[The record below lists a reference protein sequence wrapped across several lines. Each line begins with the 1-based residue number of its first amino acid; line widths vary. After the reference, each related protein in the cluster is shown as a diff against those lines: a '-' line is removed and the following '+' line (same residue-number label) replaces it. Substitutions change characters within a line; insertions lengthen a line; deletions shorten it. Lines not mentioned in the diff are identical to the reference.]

1 MILDQ
6 RHIDSY
12 KNIADTLYLPMVL
25 NDYGS
30 DKQDLLLHLT
40 DSVTKIYKHLKYNCF
55 KSVVIYTSIEGATSL
70 SEITGANPTTI
81 LSYENLAPLTGEHI
95 VIEVKPNGDLHYS
108 IDFSFDINANRIAAI
123 IYNFVKATETET
135 IFGKGSDKKLPSI
148 PDSDSYFAIQTY
160 KDLDLALEDYNT
172 KVARHSECGYLKD
185 IWADTNKIF
194 FKPKPEHLLRD
205 SLTYF
210 LKIRLRNTEVRP
222 EQIVDS
228 SHPVDIKVTWSLAS
242 YLALIEIKWLGKS
255 LEKTPILKITQNYTH
270 ARALKGAKQ
279 LSEYLDA
286 NLIQSPVKT
295 TKGYL
300 VVFDGRRGGCTETKI
315 SLSKA
320 EGLKYLSEKIVY
332 TPDYN
337 ATRTDF
343 AKPIRFFMEPSN
355 MTP

>member
-1 MILDQ
+1 MIVDQ
-6 RHIDSY
+6 KHIDAY
-12 KNIADTLYLPMVL
+12 KKIADTLYLPMVL

-40 DSVTKIYKHLKYNCF
+40 DSVSKIYKHLKYNSF
-55 KSVVIYTSIEGATSL
+55 KSVIIYTSIERTTSL
-70 SEITGANPTTI
+70 TEIIGANPTTI
-81 LSYENLAPLTGEHI
+81 LSYDNLSPLIGEHI

-108 IDFSFDINANRIAAI
+108 IDFAFDINANRNAAI

-135 IFGKGSDKKLPSI
+135 IFGKASDKKLPSI

-172 KVARHSECGYLKD
+172 KVARHSECGYLND

-194 FKPKPEHLLRD
+194 FKPKPEHTLRN

-222 EQIVDS
+222 EQVVDE
-228 SHPVDIKVTWSLAS
+228 SHPVDIKVTWTLAS
-242 YLALIEIKWLGKS
+242 HLALIEIKWLGKS
-255 LEKTPILKITQNYTH
+255 LETNPIKKITQTYTDS
-270 ARALKGAKQ
+270 RALEGAKQ
-279 LSEYLDA
+279 LADYLDA

-300 VVFDGRRGGCTETKI
+300 VIFDARRWNCNKDTTTVCNADGM
-315 SLSKA
+315 
-320 EGLKYLSEKIVY
+320 KYLNEAI
-332 TPDYN
+332 TFNPDYTL
-337 ATRTDF
+337 TRTDF
-343 AKPIRFFMEPSN
+343 AKPIKLFMQPIN
-355 MTP
+355 MTL